1 MLKILASAFMSA
13 AVLLSTAGVAIA
25 DPGLPNISPHRHFV
39 VTATGDL
46 RQVGPRVCDNP
57 ALQDAFN
64 QFHSNVHHAVPGS
77 TDRDA
82 REAAGDH
89 AAQEAEP
96 GCAVLGGDDLARSWA
111 SVTVV

>member
-13 AVLLSTAGVAIA
+13 AVLLSTAGIAIA

-46 RQVGPRVCDNP
+46 REVGPRVCDNS

-64 QFHSNVHHAVPGS
+64 QFHSNVHHHVAGSPGPTES
-77 TDRDA
+77 APGLHNSLGADLTA
-82 REAAGDH
+82 R
-89 AAQEAEP
+89 P
-96 GCAVLGGDDLARSWA
+96 CAFQP
-111 SVTVV
+111 